1 MHICDKCKKFN
12 ECYLGIMSTAH
23 EAHIKDEVIF
33 NGCPDFKE
41 LTIEQMFGLNKGA
54 LSK

>member
-1 MHICDKCKKFN
+1 MHICDKCAHFH

-23 EAHIKDEVIF
+23 EADMKDEVIF
-33 NGCPDFKE
+33 NGCPDYKE
-41 LTIEQMFGLNKGA
+41 LTIEQMFGLNSGT